1 MSVALDLCSG
11 AGGASIGLHWAG
23 YERVVAIDNWLPA
36 VRTHHMNGLE
46 CIHASIKGYE
56 WPDME
61 VDCIWASP
69 PCQPFSQATI
79 FGIGQMDPRDCIPDW
94 LAAVKFYKPR
104 LTIMENVSKLA
115 SPKYATYVKVIVKAL
130 KKMKYRVAWR
140 VLNTADYGVP
150 QARKRFILIARRD
163 GEKCVWPK
171 PTHGDES
178 VPHVTMAEALQ
189 IPKVDL
195 RSIRWIYQR
204 PATTIVA
211 SFYPEIVSPPAYRP
225 AGGASRQG
233 KPHQRVS
240 VEAMPYTGSVALPEG
255 FKDRKKE
262 KFPVVVS
269 VGQAALLQGFP
280 EQFHFY
286 GPVSH
291 QRTQVGNAVPPIM
304 PYRLARA
311 NREK

>member
-1 MSVALDLCSG
+1 MTDAIDLCAG
-11 AGGASIGLHWAG
+11 AGGATIGLHQTG
-23 YERVVAIDNWLPA
+23 LFDRVLAYDNWLPG

-46 CIHASIKGYE
+46 CIHASIKDYD
-56 WPDME
+56 WPSMA
-61 VDCIWASP
+61 VDLIWASP

-79 FGIGQMDPRDCIPDW
+79 FGIGSMDPRDCIPDW

-104 LTIMENVSKLA
+104 VTIMENVSKLG
-115 SPKYATYVKVIVKAL
+115 SPKYENYVKIIVKAL
-130 KKMKYRVAWR
+130 RKMGYKVSYR
-140 VLNTADYGVP
+140 VLNCADYGVP
-150 QARKRFILIARRD
+150 QARKRFFLIARRD

-171 PTHGDES
+171 PTHKDN
-178 VPHVTMAEALQ
+178 HIAMATALE

-195 RSIRWIYQR
+195 RSIQWIYHR
-204 PATTIVA
+204 PATTVVA
-211 SFYPEIVSPPAYRP
+211 SFYPEIISAPAYRP

-233 KPHQRVS
+233 KPHHRIS
-240 VEAMPYTGSVALPEG
+240 IEATPYTGTVTLPEG

-262 KFPVVVS
+262 KYPVVVS
-269 VGQAALLQGFP
+269 VGQAARLQGFP
-280 EQFHFY
+280 ETFHFY

-304 PYRLARA
+304 PKRLAWA